1 MSSVRHR
8 LCRRALVLCAIGSV
22 SAAVGASPALQ
33 AQSVLVPSTDVQ
45 LLQLATGRS
54 FPISS
59 TDVIKKVTVVN
70 AEIAD
75 VVVISERDVVINA
88 LKPGETDIIL
98 WGTRVPRRHIR
109 VQVRTSGEL
118 RQILLS
124 VKFAEIRKDALRDM
138 GASLM
143 LRTSNGGSRIG
154 AGAFSNNNNIDASG
168 SAILPSAS
176 KFLTVLSNFGSKE
189 LLALLDA
196 EEQHGN
202 ARSLAEPNLMAA
214 NGEKASFLAGGEI
227 PVPVVQGGAG
237 GGQQAVTI
245 QYREFGIR
253 LNFTGEVLNDSL
265 IKLKVSPEVS
275 SLDYSNAVTVSGFR
289 VPALRTRKIE
299 STIDV
304 LQDRSLIISGLY
316 NDEREQ
322 VKTGLPFFRSIPILG
337 ELFSSTRWTH
347 NESELIVI
355 VTPTIIDPNNPRASS
370 TMRFAPDTTVP
381 AAAALVRPPKTPAKP
396 PR

>member
-1 MSSVRHR
+1 MTFRRVPLH
-8 LCRRALVLCAIGSV
+8 RALRFATTIAIAAFGV
-22 SAAVGASPALQ
+22 SRAAVAQPLLVASDADIQRLE
-33 AQSVLVPSTDVQ
+33 
-45 LLQLATGRS
+45 LAAGRS
-54 FPISS
+54 FPISG

-70 AEIAD
+70 AEVAD
-75 VVVISERDVVINA
+75 VIVISERDVVINA

-98 WGTRVPRRHIR
+98 WGTRVARRHIR

-118 RQILLS
+118 RQISLS
-124 VKFAEIRKDALRDM
+124 VKFAEVRKDALRDM

-143 LRTSNGGSRIG
+143 LRTSNNGSRIG
-154 AGAFSNNNNIDASG
+154 VGALSNPSNVDGNGNAL
-168 SAILPSAS
+168 LPTAT

-189 LLALLDA
+189 LLGLLDA

-214 NGEKASFLAGGEI
+214 SGEKASFLAGGEI
-227 PVPVVQGGAG
+227 PVPVVQGG
-237 GGQQAVTI
+237 GGQQGVTI
-245 QYREFGIR
+245 QYHEFGIR

-265 IKLKVSPEVS
+265 IRLKVSPEVS

-289 VPALRTRKIE
+289 VPALRSRKIE
-299 STIDV
+299 STINV
-304 LQDRSLIISGLY
+304 LKDRSLIISGLY

-322 VKTGLPFFRSIPILG
+322 VKTGLPFFRNIPILG

-355 VTPTIIDPNNPRASS
+355 VTPTIIDPNNPRESS

-396 PR
+396 PRK